1 MHDGVLTGSRVESA
15 RAVRCGAWRS
25 AKRSAGS
32 RASGGERSEPLKGE
46 QDRAQ
51 TRGDVMQRLGG
62 YDVLIAILWLHFGSW
77 GIRMVTMIGRGQ

>member
-1 MHDGVLTGSRVESA
+1 MRDGVLTGNGIESA
-15 RAVRCGAWRS
+15 RTVGGGAWRS

-62 YDVLIAILWLHFGSW
+62 YDVPIAILWLHSGSW
-77 GIRMVTMIGRGQ
+77 ESRW